1 MHKGSASMINKSI
14 MHISDSFINIGV
26 HFVHSMYNM
35 IHFIDIFFILFIKI
49 IILFMNYMGEI
60 STYKACAVIKI
71 DWLIVACFNP
81 VLTITQPY
89 NGG

>member
-26 HFVHSMYNM
+26 HFVHSLYNM
-35 IHFIDIFFILFIKI
+35 VLFILFIKI
-49 IILFMNYMGEI
+49 ITCINDMGDI

-71 DWLIVACFNP
+71 D
-81 VLTITQPY
+81 
-89 NGG
+89 

>member
-1 MHKGSASMINKSI
+1 MYKGSASMINKSI

-26 HFVHSMYNM
+26 HFVHSLYNM
-35 IHFIDIFFILFIKI
+35 VLFILFIKN

-71 DWLIVACFNP
+71 D
-81 VLTITQPY
+81 
-89 NGG
+89 